1 MVVFDVDR
9 AESGDGSSLA
19 GSFIVTLPSLQ
30 AIDAATENGLLPD
43 AAALRALWQ
52 QAIAEQPELVAR
64 RKFKHRSR
72 TTRDPPARSCTLR
85 ATPSTRPQPP
95 ARTDPRPHAA
105 AFPPRAHTAAPPRP
119 LSGRNFAPHRHS
131 AGSPS
136 SAASL
141 STAGGAR
148 HPAGSAPA
156 AVRPSAASTRAIA
169 AGSWI
174 AASTRRE
181 PAHFVQTSTSM
192 PNTRRSRS
200 AHGKRCR

>member
-95 ARTDPRPHAA
+95 ARTDPRPHSA
-105 AFPPRAHTAAPPRP
+105 AFPPREM
-119 LSGRNFAPHRHS
+119 
-131 AGSPS
+131 S
-136 SAASL
+136 S
-141 STAGGAR
+141 ST
-148 HPAGSAPA
+148 
-156 AVRPSAASTRAIA
+156 
-169 AGSWI
+169 
-174 AASTRRE
+174 
-181 PAHFVQTSTSM
+181 TSTSAS
-192 PNTRRSRS
+192 PTVTTTATGSS
-200 AHGKRCR
+200 TSSTTTSSS